1 VSQYELPK
9 LPYAY
14 DALEPHIDA
23 KTMEIHHTKHHQAY
37 LDNLKKIENVDLT
50 RSLEKLLITDA
61 RQAVQNQGGGFYNH
75 NLFWLMM
82 KPKGGGKPTGEL
94 LSAIEKKFGTFEK
107 FQEEFTKAAL
117 TQFGSG
123 WAWLVKTKEGVN
135 IIQKPNQNHPDIHL
149 YKPIL
154 GIDVWEH
161 AYYLKYQNRR
171 GDYIKSFWNVI
182 NWDFCREQ
190 FDKWYK

>member
-1 VSQYELPK
+1 MSYELPK

-14 DALEPHIDA
+14 DALEPYIDA

-37 LDNLKKIENVDLT
+37 LDNLKKIEGVDLT
-50 RSLEKLLITDA
+50 LPIEKLLITDT
-61 RQAVQNQGGGFYNH
+61 RQSVQNQGGGYHNH

-82 KPKGGGKPTGEL
+82 KPNGGGKPKGEL
-94 LSAIEKKFGTFEK
+94 LMAIEKKFGTFEK
-107 FQEEFTKAAL
+107 FQEEFTKVAA

-123 WAWLVKTKEGVN
+123 WAWLVKNKLDGSISIVQTS
-135 IIQKPNQNHPDIHL
+135 NQNHYGIDKNIAL
-149 YKPIL
+149 L

-171 GDYIKSFWNVI
+171 PEYIKEFWNVI
-182 NWDFCREQ
+182 NWDFCASQ
-190 FDKWYK
+190 YS